1 MLNKD
6 NEYVN
11 FADEYNNIDES
22 KYNASIFNFSL
33 LKSKQIIVSNSNNF
47 NLDFSK
53 EKPILKYII
62 NIGKSSNINDNQ
74 LISEKKTNHINNCY
88 LNSHEDEMLSSY
100 KRWNKN
106 LTMNDFESSFA
117 NYCGINKEEIK
128 IINNQSKLHLTDFI
142 NINLPKKIVDL
153 LNLDSPPLIGK
164 KKYLD
169 NKRYKTTFITHKI
182 NHSKTNKTKKDKKI
196 KNIILNDNDKDND
209 KNILDNNDKRN
220 ISTNDIFNHKTSSTI
235 KNKNKAY
242 IDETIIHNCSFSDI
256 YNNSFDIDNNSV
268 NSNKVSLFNINIL
281 GNYNPSN

>member
-1 MLNKD
+1 M
-6 NEYVN
+6 
-11 FADEYNNIDES
+11 A
-22 KYNASIFNFSL
+22 
-33 LKSKQIIVSNSNNF
+33 
-47 NLDFSK
+47 
-53 EKPILKYII
+53 
-62 NIGKSSNINDNQ
+62 
-74 LISEKKTNHINNCY
+74 
-88 LNSHEDEMLSSY
+88 
-100 KRWNKN
+100 
-106 LTMNDFESSFA
+106 
-117 NYCGINKEEIK
+117 
-128 IINNQSKLHLTDFI
+128 
-142 NINLPKKIVDL
+142 
-153 LNLDSPPLIGK
+153 K